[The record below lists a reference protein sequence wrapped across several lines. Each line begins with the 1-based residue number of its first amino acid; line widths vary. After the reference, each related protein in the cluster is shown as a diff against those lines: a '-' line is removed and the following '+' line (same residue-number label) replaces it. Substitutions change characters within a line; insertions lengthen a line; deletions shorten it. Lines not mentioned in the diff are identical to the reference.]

1 MGFLASFQAVDDAA
15 LASTANLDEDDLI
28 ERIEQFCDD
37 DAVPGY
43 EMDKN
48 WDMVHF
54 VLTGVSASRPIKG
67 DPLSEA
73 VVGVHVYDVESFI
86 SATKADELP
95 RIVDALRAVDI
106 DSLRGRCDLAT
117 FRKHNLYPVL
127 AETTKAEEDHLWE
140 TLKGEY
146 EGMLGF
152 YSDAAARHLSVIVS
166 IY

>member
-1 MGFLASFQAVDDAA
+1 
-15 LASTANLDEDDLI
+15 
-28 ERIEQFCDD
+28 
-37 DAVPGY
+37 
-43 EMDKN
+43 
-48 WDMVHF
+48 
-54 VLTGVSASRPIKG
+54 VSASRPIAG

-86 SATKADELP
+86 SDELP
-95 RIVDALRAVDI
+95 RIVDALRSVDI

-117 FRKHNLYPVL
+117 FRKHNLYPRL
-127 AETTKAEEDHLWE
+127 AETTKADEEHLWQ

-146 EGMLGF
+146 KGMLGF